1 MADFSTSSIA
11 SLILLAACE
20 PNCHRWSVRFTL
32 ATLGSRG
39 EGDPLIALGLQL
51 QHRGHEVLFVAME
64 EHQSQACA
72 FGIRIHPVQGNLK
85 ASLQSPENRD
95 VWSSMIGP
103 HPERS
108 TELVAEAIRRIPQR
122 VLVCGGWGGL
132 RNVNLPEN
140 SLFIESAP
148 FRWLFPYVSL
158 VAHHGGAGI
167 VGTTLKA
174 GKPAV
179 ICPVG
184 ADHPF
189 WAAVAHQ
196 RGVAPPFLMHH
207 KLTTEWLVNSI
218 RVASSTPSMAR
229 AAEELGRKLREED
242 SFGKAIQFIERKIEA
257 WRK

>member
-1 MADFSTSSIA
+1 MPIPISPSLTFFSLSDL
-11 SLILLAACE
+11 SLFR
-20 PNCHRWSVRFTL
+20 P
-32 ATLGSRG
+32 
-39 EGDPLIALGLQL
+39 PL
-51 QHRGHEVLFVAME
+51 
-64 EHQSQACA
+64 
-72 FGIRIHPVQGNLK
+72 
-85 ASLQSPENRD
+85 
-95 VWSSMIGP
+95 
-103 HPERS
+103 
-108 TELVAEAIRRIPQR
+108 
-122 VLVCGGWGGL
+122 
-132 RNVNLPEN
+132 NLPGN
-140 SLFIESAP
+140 SFFIESAP
-148 FRWLFPYVSL
+148 FQWLFPYVSL
-158 VAHHGGAGI
+158 VVHHGGAGI
-167 VGTTLKA
+167 VGTTFKA

-207 KLTTEWLVNSI
+207 RLTTEWLVDTI